1 MNIAGHLMLSKQ
13 ITQVRLLP
21 ILTSFNEENKF
32 LLFLGG
38 KIKTVTGVIEKNFDS
53 FAITGFVSV
62 A

>member
-1 MNIAGHLMLSKQ
+1 MLSKQ